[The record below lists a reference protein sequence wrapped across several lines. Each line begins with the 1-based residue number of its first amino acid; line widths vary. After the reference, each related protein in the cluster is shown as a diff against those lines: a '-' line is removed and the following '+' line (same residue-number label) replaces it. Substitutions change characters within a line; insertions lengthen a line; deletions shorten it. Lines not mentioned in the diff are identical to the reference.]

1 MVAAGTDSTG
11 RVFADTWLE
20 GLLGLRLVCLGV
32 SGVSRRG
39 VCRDGGDTTPATSSP
54 AVQPTEEAEAD
65 PEGIRRQASTWGAVS
80 PSTIELSSSSPKMC
94 RTSCSHLR
102 IFVKICSNVAFE
114 ESFATSAASFA
125 IHVLHLRSSV
135 FFLSNC
141 VAENAL

>member
-39 VCRDGGDTTPATSSP
+39 VCRDAGDTTPSGPAKSSP
-54 AVQPTEEAEAD
+54 AVPAEEAAD

-102 IFVKICSNVAFE
+102 IFVKISLICSEGLMEKYPDTFYFN
-114 ESFATSAASFA
+114 A
-125 IHVLHLRSSV
+125 I
-135 FFLSNC
+135 
-141 VAENAL
+141 AK